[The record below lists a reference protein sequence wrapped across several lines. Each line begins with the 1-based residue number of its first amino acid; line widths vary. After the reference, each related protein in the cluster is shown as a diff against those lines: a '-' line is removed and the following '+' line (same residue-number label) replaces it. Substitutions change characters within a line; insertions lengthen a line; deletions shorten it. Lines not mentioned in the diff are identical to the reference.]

1 VHAICAEAPGEV
13 RTVIQDE
20 GNASV
25 LRDAEKGSARLQDL
39 VIADI
44 LQPQLQAGDI
54 AAAKRLA
61 KRVTE
66 APVELGRRD
75 EVKSAAN

>member
-1 VHAICAEAPGEV
+1 MHAIGAKAPGEV

-25 LRDAEKGSARLQDL
+25 LRNPEKGSARLQDL
-39 VIADI
+39 VIADV
-44 LQPQLQAGDI
+44 LQAQLQAGDI

-61 KRVTE
+61 KCIAE
-66 APVELGRRD
+66 ARVELGRRD
-75 EVKSAAN
+75 EVKTAAN